1 MVVNIVSVSTLKES
15 ELCKV
20 TFAFLGARQLSFLTI
35 FQSVFEDMMT
45 VPLDNILPLELKTSL
60 THLTIYCNHSVLA
73 QKLVMWI
80 QNDDIA
86 EGIHLYKSRRL
97 VLSSFGVEASCW
109 EVGYSAD
116 WTSYSSQ
123 FIFS

>member
-1 MVVNIVSVSTLKES
+1 
-15 ELCKV
+15 
-20 TFAFLGARQLSFLTI
+20 
-35 FQSVFEDMMT
+35 MT

-80 QNDDIA
+80 QNDDTA
-86 EGIHLYKSRRL
+86 EGIRLYKSRRL

-116 WTSYSSQ
+116 WTSYSRQ
-123 FIFS
+123 FIFSEKIPLNCELQFARIV